1 MDADIDTH
9 SHPDEMMKA
18 ISNLGDSRSD
28 DHMQFNRNMMQPQLN
43 SMHQQG
49 YRPDVKQESNFSHM
63 SPSMHNQQNNNNYYG
78 NQPNSYFQQQQNH
91 NNMSGGY
98 PQSPIPGSP
107 MHQNQNPM
115 NHMPIQTHHNQ
126 MQTPS
131 PGIPQSP
138 GPMLSDNQAFNS
150 NNVNVGDLGSLS
162 TPVLLEKIYKLQR
175 SQKDD
180 LNKIRQFQ
188 KQVMVSPNKQSFDIL
203 DQQHRQMKEQIDTE
217 VKSLQRLYTQVILQP
232 SEIHRLLLLVQELK
246 IQQTQLELFHQEL
259 HQLTQPHGPTRC
271 IATLVVSQEPFPMVI
286 TKGKQLDEDPVV
298 VQLLCG
304 ANVEFQSFSQMK
316 VAMVWENHQSKA
328 NNQKNIDCD
337 TQTVDAFNR
346 IAKWHLKFLNGT
358 RKNSVTLRFGMQVQV
373 SQPSAPVTVT
383 VESHSTRPFI
393 VITNECQ
400 WEESEGT
407 LLKKDA
413 FGEQP
418 EIPWPQFANVLQ
430 RHFLRATR
438 QDAITPTRCLSQ
450 TDFEYIHAKFFGN
463 QASITPKSYGAFW
476 AWFGKTIKKLRYQ
489 RHILP
494 LWQTGLIHGFLSR
507 DAVHQ
512 VLRNEDPGTFLV
524 RFSERHAGQFAVA
537 YRIDGNPDERVR
549 HYLVQPDDTAGNKKT
564 LPDFLSEQSAFCFL
578 LSIGTENENGVKV
591 YHKFRKESVLD
602 SYLSKRSALP
612 PAVGYD
618 SDIIT
623 NYHSPMVQMDKELLD
638 AE

>member
-1 MDADIDTH
+1 
-9 SHPDEMMKA
+9 MMKV
-18 ISNLGDSRSD
+18 ISSYDSSD
-28 DHMQFNRNMMQPQLN
+28 NMSPYQMGRMPHRGPMGHMQHMMHEP
-43 SMHQQG
+43 
-49 YRPDVKQESNFSHM
+49 VKVEGNYGHM
-63 SPSMHNQQNNNNYYG
+63 SPSMGGMGQNSPYFGG
-78 NQPNSYFQQQQNH
+78 NQPNAYFQSPQ
-91 NNMSGGY
+91 GGHQMNY
-98 PQSPIPGSP
+98 PQSPNPSSP
-107 MHQNQNPM
+107 HPM
-115 NHMPIQTHHNQ
+115 GNHMHHPV
-126 MQTPS
+126 PS
-131 PGIPQSP
+131 PSHGAPPSP
-138 GPMLSDNQAFNS
+138 GPMSGDGSFSPSMANLN
-150 NNVNVGDLGSLS
+150 DLGSLN
-162 TPVLLEKIYKLQR
+162 TPALLEKIYRLQR
-175 SQKDD
+175 SQKED
-180 LNKIRQFQ
+180 LNKIRQYQ
-188 KQVMVSPNKQSFDIL
+188 KQVMISPTKSSFDLL

-217 VKSLQRLYTQVILQP
+217 VKALQRLYTQVILQP
-232 SEIHRLLLLVQELK
+232 PEIHRLLLLVQELK

-259 HQLTQPHGPTRC
+259 HQLAQAHGPTRC

-286 TKGKQLDEDPVV
+286 TKGKQLDDDPVV

-328 NNQKNIDCD
+328 NNQKNIDSD

-346 IAKWHLKFLNGT
+346 VAKWHLKFLNGT

-373 SQPSAPVTVT
+373 TQPNGAVTVT

-413 FGEQP
+413 FGEQA

-438 QDAITPTRCLSQ
+438 QDAVSPTRSLSQ
-450 TDFEYIHAKFFGN
+450 TDFEYIHHKFFGS
-463 QASITPKSYGAFW
+463 QATITPKSYNSFW
-476 AWFGKTIKKLRYQ
+476 GWFGKTIKKLRYQ

-507 DAVHQ
+507 EAVHD
-512 VLRNEDPGTFLV
+512 VLKDQDAGTFLV

-537 YRIDGNPDERVR
+537 YRINAAEDEGVR
-549 HYLVQPDDTAGNKKT
+549 HYLIQPDDTTGNKKT
-564 LPDFLSEQSAFCFL
+564 LPDFLSEQTPFCYL
-578 LSIGTENENGVKV
+578 LQIQTPNENGVKV
-591 YHKFRKESVLD
+591 YHKFRKDSVLET
-602 SYLSKRSALP
+602 YLSKRNALP

-618 SDIIT
+618 ADIIT
-623 NYHSPMVQMDKELLD
+623 PGSYASPMVSMDKELLD

>member
-1 MDADIDTH
+1 MMNVISCLGDNSGDYDMNRMQH
-9 SHPDEMMKA
+9 SH
-18 ISNLGDSRSD
+18 
-28 DHMQFNRNMMQPQLN
+28 HMQQHPG
-43 SMHQQG
+43 H
-49 YRPDVKQESNFSHM
+49 VKLEPNYSHM
-63 SPSMHNQQNNNNYYG
+63 GNQGQGGVYYG
-78 NQPNSYFQQQQNH
+78 NQPNVYFQQGH
-91 NNMSGGY
+91 GGNY
-98 PQSPIPGSP
+98 PPQSPNPSSP
-107 MHQNQNPM
+107 HPSMHGGHPSM
-115 NHMPIQTHHNQ
+115 HHPI
-126 MQTPS
+126 PS
-131 PGIPQSP
+131 PSNGGSVPPSP
-138 GPMLSDNQAFNS
+138 GPMDSKPYNPVNLSE
-150 NNVNVGDLGSLS
+150 LS
-162 TPVLLEKIYKLQR
+162 TLNTAGLLEKIYCLQR

-180 LNKIRQFQ
+180 LNKIRQYQ
-188 KQVMVSPNKQSFDIL
+188 KQVMHNPSKQSFDSL

-217 VKSLQRLYTQVILQP
+217 VKALQRLYTQVILQP
-232 SEIHRLLLLVQELK
+232 PEIHRLLLLVQELK

-259 HQLTQPHGPTRC
+259 HQLAQPHGPTRC

-286 TKGKQLDEDPVV
+286 TKGKQLDDDPVV

-346 IAKWHLKFLNGT
+346 VAKWHLKFLNGT

-373 SQPSAPVTVT
+373 SQPNGAVTVT

-413 FGEQP
+413 FGEQA

-438 QDAITPTRCLSQ
+438 QDSVTPARSLSQ
-450 TDFEYIHAKFFGN
+450 TDFDYIHSKFFGG
-463 QASITPKSYGAFW
+463 QGTIVPKAYASFW
-476 AWFGKTIKKLRYQ
+476 TWFGKTIKKLRYQ

-507 DAVHQ
+507 EAVYE
-512 VLRNEDPGTFLV
+512 VLRDQDPGTFLV
-524 RFSERHAGQFAVA
+524 RFSERHSGQFAVA
-537 YRIDGNPDERVR
+537 YRIDAATNDCVR
-549 HYLVQPDDTAGNKKT
+549 HYLVQPDDTSGNRKT
-564 LPDFLSEQSAFCFL
+564 LPDFLSEQAPLRYL
-578 LSIGTENENGVKV
+578 LQIGTEDENGIKV
-591 YHKFRKESVLD
+591 YNKFLKDSVLE
-602 SYLSKRSALP
+602 SYLSKRNTLP

-618 SDIIT
+618 SDIIS
-623 NYHSPMVQMDKELLD
+623 YRSHMVSMDKEVLD

>member
-1 MDADIDTH
+1 MEGDIDTH
-9 SHPDEMMKA
+9 SHHSDEMMNV
-18 ISNLGDSRSD
+18 ISCLGENNDDS
-28 DHMQFNRNMMQPQLN
+28 MQYSMNMNRMQPQSHPMQHMGHREQL
-43 SMHQQG
+43 
-49 YRPDVKQESNFSHM
+49 PVKVEGNFSHM
-63 SPSMHNQQNNNNYYG
+63 SQGMGNQPQNSGPYYG
-78 NQPNSYFQQQQNH
+78 NQPNVYFQQQQNH
-91 NNMSGGY
+91 GMNY
-98 PQSPIPGSP
+98 PQSPNPASPHPGG
-107 MHQNQNPM
+107 MQHQHGLP
-115 NHMPIQTHHNQ
+115 HPI
-126 MQTPS
+126 PS
-131 PGIPQSP
+131 PSHNPVPQSP
-138 GPMLSDNQAFNS
+138 GAMSDGQLFNSVSLSDL
-150 NNVNVGDLGSLS
+150 NNLNTVG
-162 TPVLLEKIYKLQR
+162 LLEKIYCLQR

-180 LNKIRQFQ
+180 LNKIRQYQ
-188 KQVMVSPNKQSFDIL
+188 KQVMHSPNKQSFDNL

-217 VKSLQRLYTQVILQP
+217 VKALQRLYTQVILQP
-232 SEIHRLLLLVQELK
+232 PEIHRLLLLVQELK

-259 HQLTQPHGPTRC
+259 HQLAQPHGPTRC

-286 TKGKQLDEDPVV
+286 TKGKQLDDDPVV

-346 IAKWHLKFLNGT
+346 VAKWHLKFLNGT

-373 SQPSAPVTVT
+373 SQPNGPVTVT

-413 FGEQP
+413 FGEQA

-438 QDAITPTRCLSQ
+438 QDAVTPTRSLSQ
-450 TDFEYIHAKFFGN
+450 TDFEYIHVKFFGG
-463 QASITPKSYGAFW
+463 QATITPKAYVSFW
-476 AWFGKTIKKLRYQ
+476 TWFGKTIKKLRYQ

-507 DAVHQ
+507 EAVHD
-512 VLRNEDPGTFLV
+512 VLRDQEPGTFLV
-524 RFSERHAGQFAVA
+524 RFSERHSGQFAVA
-537 YRIDGNPDERVR
+537 YRIDGPVNDQVR

-564 LPDFLSEQSAFCFL
+564 LPDFLAEQAPFCYL
-578 LSIGTENENGVKV
+578 LQIGTEDDNGVKV
-591 YHKFRKESVLD
+591 YHKFRKEAVLET
-602 SYLSKRSALP
+602 YLSKRNTLP

-618 SDIIT
+618 SDIIA
-623 NYHSPMVQMDKELLD
+623 YQSPMVSMDKELLD

>member
-1 MDADIDTH
+1 
-9 SHPDEMMKA
+9 
-18 ISNLGDSRSD
+18 
-28 DHMQFNRNMMQPQLN
+28 
-43 SMHQQG
+43 
-49 YRPDVKQESNFSHM
+49 M
-63 SPSMHNQQNNNNYYG
+63 SPSMGNSQSNVYFG
-78 NQPNSYFQQQQNH
+78 NQPNAYFQNH
-91 NNMSGGY
+91 PGISNAY
-98 PQSPIPGSP
+98 PQSPSSP
-107 MHQNQNPM
+107 HQMHSHAMHQGM
-115 NHMPIQTHHNQ
+115 HHNV
-126 MQTPS
+126 PS
-131 PGIPQSP
+131 PSQPPQSP
-138 GPMLSDNQAFNS
+138 GPMPEINQGFNS
-150 NNVNVGDLGSLS
+150 NSVNLNDLGSLPTS
-162 TPVLLEKIYKLQR
+162 SLLEKIYKLQR
-175 SQKDD
+175 AQKDD

-188 KQVMVSPNKQSFDIL
+188 KQVMISPNKQSFDIL

-232 SEIHRLLLLVQELK
+232 PEIHRLLLLVQELK

-259 HQLTQPHGPTRC
+259 HQLAQSHGPTRC
-271 IATLVVSQEPFPMVI
+271 IATLVIAQEPFPMVI

-346 IAKWHLKFLNGT
+346 VAKWHLKFLNGT
-358 RKNSVTLRFGMQVQV
+358 RKSSVTLRFGMQVQV
-373 SQPSAPVTVT
+373 SQPSGAVTVT

-413 FGEQP
+413 FGEQA

-438 QDAITPTRCLSQ
+438 QDAISPTRCLSQ
-450 TDFEYIHAKFFGN
+450 TDFEYIHAKFFGA
-463 QASITPKSYGAFW
+463 QATITPKSYNSFW
-476 AWFGKTIKKLRYQ
+476 TWFGKTIKKLRYQ

-507 DAVHQ
+507 EAVHDILKDQ
-512 VLRNEDPGTFLV
+512 EPGTFLV

-537 YRIDGNPDERVR
+537 YRIDGNPNERVR
-549 HYLVQPDDTAGNKKT
+549 HYLIQPDDTAGNKKT
-564 LPDFLSEQSAFCFL
+564 LPDFLSEQAPFCFL
-578 LSIGTENENGVKV
+578 LQIGTEDDNGVLV
-591 YHKFRKESVLD
+591 YHKFRKEAVLE
-602 SYLSKRSALP
+602 SYLSKRNTLP

-618 SDIIT
+618 SDIVT
-623 NYHSPMVQMDKELLD
+623 YGSSPMVEMDKELLD